1 MNNEKMSTSL
11 NGGTIGT
18 SVKRTSYGSVI
29 DSILRNVQP
38 DNFSERWLKKYKE
51 NNWLNIRRGLDK
63 IILAKKYQIP
73 TMYGILKI
81 NLIKR
86 GGDILDYGIVSTRV
100 ITTVGAGFIIDGM
113 QNIVEVENM
122 KYHGIGEGNTAEN
135 VADTDLETEL
145 TTEYVA
151 DNTRATGTTAEGATG
166 NIYSTVGTNEVDAT
180 VAIVEHGIFDN
191 ATVGSGVLFD
201 RSVFAAINMIS
212 GDQLESTYEWTLA
225 TGG

>member
-1 MNNEKMSTSL
+1 MSTSL